1 MTVDRS
7 LQIPSFHPFC
17 LKKVEEKLAKGVS
30 EIK

>member
-17 LKKVEEKLAKGVS
+17 LKKDEEKLDEGVS